1 MQITNLQ
8 FIYAPRD
15 LNFPHA
21 YLIDDY
27 KQIVKFS
34 AIIVQQLY
42 INTKIRQWYI
52 FETDNHPVHHVQDVI
67 QRVYDFGAIIRFLP
81 PYSPDLNPIEEV
93 FAKVK
98 HYLRQN
104 DVVLQSV
111 QDTSPLI
118 WEAFGQIS
126 QDDCLGYM
134 HHAGYFWLV
143 FITQSF
149 IIKYIS
155 FVCQS

>member
-42 INTKIRQWYI
+42 INTKIRQWYM
-52 FETDNHPVHHVQDVI
+52 F
-67 QRVYDFGAIIRFLP
+67 
-81 PYSPDLNPIEEV
+81 
-93 FAKVK
+93 
-98 HYLRQN
+98 
-104 DVVLQSV
+104 
-111 QDTSPLI
+111 
-118 WEAFGQIS
+118 
-126 QDDCLGYM
+126 
-134 HHAGYFWLV
+134 
-143 FITQSF
+143 
-149 IIKYIS
+149 
-155 FVCQS
+155 